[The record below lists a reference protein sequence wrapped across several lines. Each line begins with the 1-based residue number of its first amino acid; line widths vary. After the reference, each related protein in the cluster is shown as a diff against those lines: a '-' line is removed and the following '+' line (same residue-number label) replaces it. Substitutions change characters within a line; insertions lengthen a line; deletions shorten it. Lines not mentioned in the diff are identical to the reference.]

1 MNQNILDFLQK
12 TALTA
17 LENNSSLENWAASI
31 GEVLYYPQQEII
43 QTICDPKNRN
53 ITLLAS
59 RSAGKSYGVCLAMIK
74 LCLDNPGYEILVF
87 APKSTQSERLLG
99 VIRKIAKKPNNKIL
113 NKEIN
118 WLSTNVSRIT
128 FKNGSL
134 ITALSGDESTQVEG
148 YHGDLIVMDE
158 CHQIADSVFNLR
170 ISPMIKSSANP
181 KILKLGISLYKN
193 NFYQSCH
200 DDQWVHLVYPWN
212 VCKNIFKAGVTV
224 VDGVEYPNSV
234 LDDMPLSYKLARFPD
249 NPELH
254 FASKAKLS
262 EEDFDTQYEMKWID
276 TLNKYL
282 TDKELGMMVGTH
294 DSLDAGKA
302 EEEYYFGIDFAGG
315 ALIQNTKE
323 TDYTQLSI
331 IRKFADGTKELV
343 YVAEWQG
350 DVVSQLD
357 EINNLISPI
366 YGQFKC
372 KFGTADYSTL
382 GIGMVDILVKNY
394 KLPLA
399 GIQLKRTEPVSGR
412 PYKIALFDNWR
423 AELQQGYFKYPN
435 YECIENNDLLK
446 KHFYEW
452 ESLEKRITRNKNIQI
467 SAPLHSNIHDDCPI
481 SVIMA
486 CWAADRMQEELRNM
500 PFNKKANSMQ
510 PPIIFSGSTTL
521 ARNGKSAQAS
531 FFDRFVKVRF

>member
-1 MNQNILDFLQK
+1 MDLKILGFLK
-12 TALTA
+12 DTA
-17 LENNSSLENWAASI
+17 LEALEVNSSLENWAASI

-59 RSAGKSYGVCLAMIK
+59 RSAGKSYGVCLAIIK
-74 LCLDNPGYEILVF
+74 LCLDNPGYEVLVF

-99 VIRKIAKKPNNKIL
+99 VIRKIAKKPGNKTVL

-118 WLSTNVSRIT
+118 WLATNVSKIT

-158 CHQIADSVFNLR
+158 CHQISDSVFNLR

-212 VCKNIFKAGVTV
+212 VCKNVFKAGVTT
-224 VDGVEYPNSV
+224 VDGVDYPNSV

-254 FASKAKLS
+254 FPSKSKLS
-262 EEDFDTQYEMKWID
+262 EEAFDTQYEMKWTD
-276 TLNKYL
+276 TLTKFL
-282 TDKELGMMVGTH
+282 TDKELVGMIGNH
-294 DSLDAGKA
+294 DYLYSGVDG
-302 EEEYYFGIDFAGG
+302 EEYYFGIDFAGG
-315 ALIQNTKE
+315 ALIKTGE
-323 TDYTQLSI
+323 SDYTQLVV
-331 IRKFADGTKELV
+331 IRKYPDGTKEV
-343 YVAEWQG
+343 VHVAEWQG
-350 DVVSQLD
+350 DVVDQLD
-357 EINNLISPI
+357 EISNIISPV
-366 YGQFKC
+366 YGLFKC

-394 KLPLA
+394 KLPIA

-412 PYKIALFDNWR
+412 QYKIALFDNWQ
-423 AELQQGYFKYPN
+423 AEAQQGYFYYPKQ
-435 YECIENNDLLK
+435 ECIEHNELLK

-452 ESLEKRITRNKNIQI
+452 ESLEKRYTKNQNIQI
-467 SAPLHSNIHDDCPI
+467 SAPLYSNIHDDCPI
-481 SVIMA
+481 ATIMA
-486 CWAADRMQEELRNM
+486 CWAADRMQEELRRISGVNR
-500 PFNKKANSMQ
+500 NKMMHR
-510 PPIIFSGSTTL
+510 PILFKGSSDL
-521 ARNGKSAQAS
+521 SRHGGARTS
-531 FFDRFVKVRF
+531 FFDRFAKIKP